1 MRRLLITS
9 NTPLFPLRFFLV
21 LILLFSLSCNNETGY
36 TSVDFSKIVKVDR
49 TESRYD
55 ENTGLRVAVAAM
67 VSPKETVVHYRE
79 LLDYLGRKLER
90 RVHLIQRKTYG
101 EINELFVE
109 RQLDLGFICSGPY
122 TGGDQEYGFEVLA
135 IPQVNGSNF
144 YQSYLIVH
152 KDSRFQNLE
161 NLRGGTFAFTDPE
174 SNTGR
179 LVPVYWLLQQ
189 RETPDIFFKKSI
201 YTYSH
206 DNSILAV
213 ARKLVDGAAV
223 DGHIWEYYNRRDP
236 VDTSKTRIIRKSE
249 SFGNPP
255 VVASTYL
262 SGKVKERIRQ
272 ALFSMHLSSDG
283 KRILAELMIDR
294 FIVPKETWYDPIRR
308 MKQTLS
314 LSEKTTHANAKLKK

>member
-1 MRRLLITS
+1 MSPLLVTS
-9 NTPLFPLRFFLV
+9 KPPLFPLRFFLV
-21 LILLFSLSCNNETGY
+21 LILLFSISCTNEAGY
-36 TSVDFSKIVKVDR
+36 TSVDFSKIVKVNR
-49 TESRYD
+49 AESRYD
-55 ENTGLRVAVAAM
+55 ENTGLRVAVAAI

-79 LLDYLGRKLER
+79 LLDYLGRNLER
-90 RVHLIQRKTYG
+90 SVFLIQRKTYG
-101 EINELFVE
+101 EIDELFVE

-122 TGGDQEYGFEVLA
+122 AAGDQKYGFEVLA
-135 IPQVNGSNF
+135 VPRVNGSNF

-161 NLRGGTFAFTDPE
+161 NLKGKTFAFTDPE

-179 LVPVYWLLQQ
+179 LVPVYWLMQK
-189 RETPDIFFKKSI
+189 RATPDTFFKKSL

-223 DGHIWEYYNRRDP
+223 DGHIWEYYNRRNP
-236 VDTSKTRIIRKSE
+236 FNTSKTRIIRKSE

-255 VVASTYL
+255 VVASVYL
-262 SGKVKERIRQ
+262 SAKVKERIRQ
-272 ALFSMHLSSDG
+272 VLFSMHLNTDG
-283 KRILAELMIDR
+283 KRILDKLMIDR
-294 FIVPKETWYDPIRR
+294 FIAPKEAWYDPIRR

-314 LSEKTTHANAKLKK
+314 LSEETTHANAKLKK